1 MILMKDIVLYN
12 IRKERY
18 SIDGK
23 GVVYDK
29 LGFRGIRP
37 VRKMRS
43 ETVLLECEDK
53 LYRIFSIE
61 DLLHSTYTKEEII
74 EQINQSVYV
83 YDRETEVLLFEFE
96 SLENF
101 MQHFGY
107 GKSQESRLDL
117 ICKGEKPQAKSG
129 KLEKLV
135 ITYTKK

>member
-1 MILMKDIVLYN
+1 MILMKDIELYN

-29 LGFRGIRP
+29 LAFRGTKP

-53 LYRIFSIE
+53 LYRIFSIK
-61 DLLHSTYTKEEII
+61 DLLHSTYTKQEII

-96 SLENF
+96 TLEEF
-101 MQHFGY
+101 MEYFGY
-107 GKSQESRLDL
+107 GKGQESRLDL

-129 KLEKLV
+129 KLEALIV
-135 ITYTKK
+135 TYTKK

>member
-37 VRKMRS
+37 VRKTRS

-53 LYRIFSIE
+53 LYRIFSVE

-83 YDRETEVLLFEFE
+83 YDRQTEVLLFEFE
-96 SLENF
+96 TLESF

-107 GKSQESRLDL
+107 SKSQESRLDL

>member
-37 VRKMRS
+37 VRKTRS

-83 YDRETEVLLFEFE
+83 YDRQTEVLLFEFE
-96 SLENF
+96 TLESF

-107 GKSQESRLDL
+107 SKSQESRLDL

>member
-1 MILMKDIVLYN
+1 MKDIVLYN

-37 VRKMRS
+37 VRKTRS

-53 LYRIFSIE
+53 LYRIFSVE

-83 YDRETEVLLFEFE
+83 YDRQTEVLLFEFE
-96 SLENF
+96 TLESF

-107 GKSQESRLDL
+107 SKSQESRLDL

>member
-1 MILMKDIVLYN
+1 MKDIVLYN

-37 VRKMRS
+37 VRKTRS

-83 YDRETEVLLFEFE
+83 YDRQTEVLLFEFE
-96 SLENF
+96 TLESF

-107 GKSQESRLDL
+107 SKSQESRLDL

>member
-1 MILMKDIVLYN
+1 MKDIALYN

-29 LGFRGIRP
+29 LGFRGTKP
-37 VRKMRS
+37 VRKMKS

-96 SLENF
+96 TLEAF
-101 MQHFGY
+101 MEHFGY
-107 GKSQESRLDL
+107 NKSQESRLDL

-129 KLEKLV
+129 KLENLI
-135 ITYTKK
+135 ITYFKE